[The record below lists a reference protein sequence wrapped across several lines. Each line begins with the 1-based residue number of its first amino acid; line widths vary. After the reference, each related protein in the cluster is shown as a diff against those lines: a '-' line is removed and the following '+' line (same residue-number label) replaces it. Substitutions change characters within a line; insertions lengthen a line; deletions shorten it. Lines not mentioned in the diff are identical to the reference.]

1 MIAALYDNLLLTMA
15 KTGKKQVNIAPLTGL
30 EVKNKEVMDLANAI
44 KLYDRHLIS
53 KDKKSRIMDLS
64 GRLEFQLGE
73 LLKEVQLRE
82 ADLKI
87 SNFQKVLNIL
97 KEKNIV

>member
-1 MIAALYDNLLLTMA
+1 MI
-15 KTGKKQVNIAPLTGL
+15 GKNEKLL

>member
-15 KTGKKQVNIAPLTGL
+15 KTGKKQVNIASLTEL

-53 KDKKSRIMDLS
+53 KDKISRILDLS

>member
-1 MIAALYDNLLLTMA
+1 MA
-15 KTGKKQVNIAPLTGL
+15 KTGKKQENIAPLTEL
-30 EVKNKEVMDLANAI
+30 EVKNKEVMNLANAI

-53 KDKKSRIMDLS
+53 KDKISRIMDLS

-97 KEKNIV
+97 KEENIV

>member
-15 KTGKKQVNIAPLTGL
+15 KTGKKQENIALTEL
-30 EVKNKEVMDLANAI
+30 EKKNKEVMDLANAI

-97 KEKNIV
+97 KEENKYV

>member
-15 KTGKKQVNIAPLTGL
+15 KTGKKQENIALTEL
-30 EVKNKEVMDLANAI
+30 EKKNKEVMDLANAI

-64 GRLEFQLGE
+64 GKLEFQLGE

-97 KEKNIV
+97 KEENKYV

>member
-1 MIAALYDNLLLTMA
+1 MA

>member
-1 MIAALYDNLLLTMA
+1 MI
-15 KTGKKQVNIAPLTGL
+15 GKNEKLL
-30 EVKNKEVMDLANAI
+30 EVKNKEVMNLANAI

-53 KDKKSRIMDLS
+53 KDKISRIMDLS

-97 KEKNIV
+97 KEENKYV

>member
-1 MIAALYDNLLLTMA
+1 MI
-15 KTGKKQVNIAPLTGL
+15 GKNEKLL
-30 EVKNKEVMDLANAI
+30 EVKNKEVMNLANAI

-97 KEKNIV
+97 KEENVV

>member
-1 MIAALYDNLLLTMA
+1 MA
-15 KTGKKQVNIAPLTGL
+15 KTGKKQVNIAPLTEL

-97 KEKNIV
+97 KEENVV

>member
-15 KTGKKQVNIAPLTGL
+15 KTGKKRVNIAPLTEL

>member
-15 KTGKKQVNIAPLTGL
+15 KTGKKQENIASLTEL

-53 KDKKSRIMDLS
+53 KDKKSRIMDLDARMDF
-64 GRLEFQLGE
+64 RLRE
-73 LLKEVQLRE
+73 LLSEVQLRE
-82 ADLKI
+82 ADIKI
-87 SNFQKVLNIL
+87 DIFSQILSIL
-97 KEKNIV
+97 KEMKIK

>member
-1 MIAALYDNLLLTMA
+1 MI
-15 KTGKKQVNIAPLTGL
+15 GKNEKLL
-30 EVKNKEVMDLANAI
+30 EVKNKEVMNLANTI

-53 KDKKSRIMDLS
+53 KDKISRIMDLS

-97 KEKNIV
+97 KEENKYV

>member
-15 KTGKKQVNIAPLTGL
+15 KTGKKQVNIALTEL
-30 EVKNKEVMDLANAI
+30 EKKNKEVINLANTI

-97 KEKNIV
+97 KEENIV

>member
-1 MIAALYDNLLLTMA
+1 MS
-15 KTGKKQVNIAPLTGL
+15 KKSKIKQNIKAEETEL
-30 EVKNKEVMDLANAI
+30 EIKNKKVMDLVETI
-44 KLYDRHLIS
+44 KLYDRHLVS
-53 KDKKSRIMDLS
+53 KDKLARILDLS

-97 KEKNIV
+97 KEENIV

>member
-1 MIAALYDNLLLTMA
+1 MA
-15 KTGKKQVNIAPLTGL
+15 KTGKKQENIALTEL
-30 EVKNKEVMDLANAI
+30 EKKNKEVMDLANAI

-97 KEKNIV
+97 KEENKYV